1 LSGEVNYS
9 YGFCIFPVVSEDS
22 GSISTGLEGK
32 LVVLFYRDKK
42 EELDGILSAEL
53 LY

>member
-9 YGFCIFPVVSEDS
+9 YEFSIFSVISEDS
-22 GSISTGLEGK
+22 GSISTGLEDK
-32 LVVLFYRDKK
+32 LGVLFNRDKK
-42 EELDGILSAEL
+42 EELVRILSAEL